1 MINKM
6 STILKAL
13 KQAEKDCP
21 DQENE
26 TSPSFNVRAILSPQM
41 QQKSS
46 KFSSVGRAVIPL
58 AVVSFVAILSFLF
71 FINKNNQPQTSFSG
85 ELSQELDTKPVM
97 GKDQKQIVA
106 RSDRES
112 FDPPRPGNELVLTPA
127 PVNQVPVSKALLKK
141 GKEKNIAPLD
151 TDSLKKVKKKL
162 AKPVVKQEIIP
173 EDPAPLIVQAPTSGQ
188 SKMKW
193 ATDEKEVLNAKSLKP
208 IILPLENNRLT
219 VQAISWDQSQA
230 SRIAVIDNS
239 VLREGDFVQGYR
251 LVKIEKDSVILHY
264 SGSDYRLGFRYR

>member
-1 MINKM
+1 M

-26 TSPSFNVRAILSPQM
+26 NRPSFNVRTVLSPQM
-41 QQKSS
+41 KQKSS
-46 KFSSVGRAVIPL
+46 KFSIVGRAVIPL
-58 AVVSFVAILSFLF
+58 AVVSFVAILSYALF
-71 FINKNNQPQTSFSG
+71 FINKNNQSQTSFSG
-85 ELSQELDTKPVM
+85 EQSQVLDTKPVM

-127 PVNQVPVSKALLKK
+127 PVNQVPVSKALSKK
-141 GKEKNIAPLD
+141 GKEKNIAPL
-151 TDSLKKVKKKL
+151 
-162 AKPVVKQEIIP
+162 
-173 EDPAPLIVQAPTSGQ
+173 IVEVPTSGQ
-188 SKMKW
+188 SKMKDW
-193 ATDEKEVLNAKSLKP
+193 AKDEKEVLTAKSLKQ
-208 IILPLENNRLT
+208 IILPLENNRLKI
-219 VQAISWDQSQA
+219 QAISWDQSQA